1 MKLLLAIAILCSLN
15 VQATESKLLCEHRE
29 QRIEP
34 DMQIEENVFTKFNA
48 ESAKAALE
56 KLDSNSN
63 DLVVKFAIEN
73 NRRIIRG
80 YILRARALESGKKED
95 IESFCDFYVSEA
107 FYHD

>member
-1 MKLLLAIAILCSLN
+1 MCKL
-15 VQATESKLLCEHRE
+15 
-29 QRIEP
+29 QRINHYANTGIAHWARYE
-34 DMQIEENVFTKFNA
+34 IEENVFTKFNA

-56 KLDSNSN
+56 KFNSNSN

-80 YILRARALESGKKED
+80 YTLRSKALESGKKED
-95 IESFCDFYVSEA
+95 IESFCDFYVTEA